1 MYFLH
6 CLTRKFFYVSDL
18 LNPNI
23 SVDCVVFGFDLKQ
36 LKVLLVERSFQ
47 ANEGLKSYFSDHT
60 LIGHH
65 IYDHE
70 DLEEGAR
77 RILKKLT
84 GMENIYL
91 EQFTVAAHPDRLKKE
106 KDQIWLRQ
114 IGHNPGNRV
123 ITVGYFGLVNVDSM
137 HIQPSVRPVTWF
149 PVNRIPDLAFDHDM
163 ILERALESLKT
174 RMRVSTIGFRLLPR
188 KFTLSQLQILF
199 EVVHGKTFDKRNFRK
214 KVLKLRYL
222 IPLDEKQENVSHK
235 PAQLYMFSHEVY
247 EMTKK
252 NFFDYII

>member
-1 MYFLH
+1 
-6 CLTRKFFYVSDL
+6 

-36 LKVLLVERSFQ
+36 LKVLLVERSFPINDGQ
-47 ANEGLKSYFSDHT
+47 KSYFSDHT

-65 IYDHE
+65 IYDQE

-77 RILKKLT
+77 RILKNLT
-84 GMENIYL
+84 GMEDIYL

-137 HIQPSVRPVTWF
+137 KIQPAGRRVAWF
-149 PVNRIPDLAFDHDM
+149 PVKRVPDLAFDHHV
-163 ILERALESLKT
+163 ILEKALERLKIRT
-174 RMRVSTIGFRLLPR
+174 RVSTVGFRLLPR
-188 KFTLSQLQILF
+188 KFSLSQLQTLF

-214 KVLKLRYL
+214 KILKLKYL

-247 EMTKK
+247 EMTRK

>member
-1 MYFLH
+1 MN
-6 CLTRKFFYVSDL
+6 DG
-18 LNPNI
+18 N
-23 SVDCVVFGFDLKQ
+23 
-36 LKVLLVERSFQ
+36 
-47 ANEGLKSYFSDHT
+47 KSYFSDHT

-65 IYDHE
+65 IYDYE

-77 RILKKLT
+77 RILKDLT

-114 IGHNPGNRV
+114 IGHNPDNRV

-137 HIQPSVRPVTWF
+137 KIQPSGRRVAWF
-149 PVNRIPDLAFDHDM
+149 PVKRVPDLAFDHHA
-163 ILERALESLKT
+163 ILEKALDRLKMRT
-174 RMRVSTIGFRLLPR
+174 RVSTVGFHLLPR
-188 KFTLSQLQILF
+188 KFSLSQLQTLF

-214 KVLKLRYL
+214 KILKLKYL

-247 EMTKK
+247 EMTRK